1 MNKKTINKLIISSIL
16 SIFTLYSCSNEQLNN
31 KYIEKSNFS
40 KNKDYTIRGFA
51 DFEDT
56 KSKFKIKSDN
66 SITTRATVSLMYSND
81 YTDTSLRNTTI
92 ATGLTNEQGNFSINP
107 DSNFEPIQNN
117 VYILEAKKRIGGA
130 GNSVISLRTNIKF
143 DGTKWESISYPNITL
158 NKKTTAL
165 SIISTLDPATM
176 NPTESMNKVIYQ
188 NNVYQVLFNS
198 KLTISRFNAVY
209 KEVEK
214 FIADLKDPA
223 EEIFYISKTT
233 GSINPWSVTATD
245 SSIKANMHTLQTT
258 LETYAVDWG
267 GRYPQT
273 IELLKQDAIA
283 KRYWREINNPFR
295 YYDSPPPFLPEYM
308 NLSEYQQAKT
318 TLNYKGNNLSDVSDL
333 KGLVLYNPIP
343 ETTNSPNITSYELYG
358 VDISGN
364 YLTNDYKDMN
374 STPFVITNN

>member
-16 SIFTLYSCSNEQLNN
+16 SMFTLYSCSNEPLSN
-31 KYIEKSNFS
+31 KAIEKSNFS

-56 KSKFKIKSDN
+56 KNKFRIKSDN

-81 YTDTSLRNTTI
+81 FSDTNLRNSTI

-107 DSNFEPIQNN
+107 DSNFEPIQNF

-176 NPTESMNKVIYQ
+176 NPTESMNKLIYQ

-258 LETYAVDWG
+258 LETYAVDWS

-273 IELLKQDAIA
+273 IELLKQEATA
-283 KRYWREINNPFR
+283 KKYWREIYNPFR
-295 YYDSPPPFLPEYM
+295 YYDSPPFLPEYM

-318 TLNYKGNNLSDVSDL
+318 TLNYKENTLNEISDL
-333 KGLVLYNPIP
+333 KGLTLYNPISSG
-343 ETTNSPNITSYELYG
+343 NQSQDITSYEIYG

-364 YLTNDYKDMN
+364 YLTNDYKDVN